1 MVRKEEVK
9 RIIKYLARR
18 AGIPKHE
25 LRGGSLR
32 SILGKVGNWIKNKG
46 ISRTAPK
53 VGRFLRDV
61 GLPGAD
67 IADKVGEVANVVGL
81 GEKKEGNDS
90 DLEDQVEDQLED
102 QEDVMHSRYGNVE
115 GSMADRFYPQYP
127 VYAQPIASGVSISMN
142 GPADYAIP
150 DLM

>member
-1 MVRKEEVK
+1 MVKKSEIK
-9 RIIKYLARR
+9 KIIKYLARR
-18 AGIPKHE
+18 AGIPKRE

-53 VGRFLRDV
+53 VGRFLRDI

-90 DLEDQVEDQLED
+90 DLEDQED

-115 GSMADRFYPQYP
+115 GSMADRFYPPYP